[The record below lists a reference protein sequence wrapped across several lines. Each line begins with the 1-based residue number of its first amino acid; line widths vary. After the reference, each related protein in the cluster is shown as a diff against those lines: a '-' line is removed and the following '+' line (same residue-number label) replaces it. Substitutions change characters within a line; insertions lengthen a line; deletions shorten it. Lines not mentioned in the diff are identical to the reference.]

1 MKQYGR
7 KLACIVVLTM
17 VVSLAAGAAAQAAVW
32 GLAWNLFKEV
42 VVGVA
47 LDVIGKAFDKD
58 VPDPEIDFLKYRI
71 AELEREAEQHKE
83 EGTYPSDEELAA
95 VQKTIESLNSIVNTM
110 EQRLSSLE
118 ERVTKIE
125 GDLAAIQTMF
135 QAYTPVSDQTADLN
149 FSISYIASPDGKLA
163 YEPLTEGGALRS
175 GHYYKIIFTP
185 SEESYVYIFQ
195 TDSSGKIYRLF
206 PMQEFQ
212 GRTLN
217 NLNPVKP
224 DSTYYI
230 PARNLSFVLDQ
241 QVGPETIYFLA
252 ARQRQ
257 PELELYY
264 EKLEFARYYKSP
276 GQAQEFQA
284 QLLNTM
290 EDKGYADIKADQS
303 AQPVV
308 WEENGQNFSAIQ
320 QRLESCNGC
329 VHVLKFQHLD

>member
-1 MKQYGR
+1 MKHYGR
-7 KLACIVVLTM
+7 KLVCMLVLTI
-17 VVSLAAGAAAQAAVW
+17 VVSLAASAAAQAAVW
-32 GLAWNLFKEV
+32 GLAWGVFKEV

-71 AELEREAEQHKE
+71 AELERGVEQHKE
-83 EGTYPSDEELAA
+83 EGTYPSDEELAT

-125 GDLAAIQTMF
+125 GDLATIQTMF
-135 QAYTPVSDQTADLN
+135 QAYTPVSATSAELN
-149 FSISYIASPDGKLA
+149 FSISYVASPDGKLP
-163 YEPLTEGGALRS
+163 YEALTDGATLRS
-175 GHYYKIIFTP
+175 GQYYKIIFTP

-217 NLNPVKP
+217 NLNPVTP
-224 DSTYYI
+224 DNTYYI
-230 PARNLSFVLDQ
+230 PAKNLSFVLDQ

-264 EKLEFARYYKSP
+264 ERLDFARYYKP
-276 GQAQEFQA
+276 PDQAQQLQA
-284 QLLNTM
+284 QLVDTM
-290 EDKGYADIKADQS
+290 EEKGYADIKADQY
-303 AQPVV
+303 AQPVA

-329 VHVLKFQHLD
+329 VHVLTFQHVD